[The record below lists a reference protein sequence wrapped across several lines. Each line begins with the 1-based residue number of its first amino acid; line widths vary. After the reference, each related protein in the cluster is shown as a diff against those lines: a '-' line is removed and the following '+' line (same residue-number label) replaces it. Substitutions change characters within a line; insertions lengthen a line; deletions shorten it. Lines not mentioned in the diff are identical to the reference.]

1 MQKYEADQEYMF
13 TLRETVMVAGIRFSR
28 TETHFAKGS
37 VLAAIVE
44 QEGENVIDTAH
55 AR

>member
-13 TLRETVMVAGIRFSR
+13 TLRESVKVDGIRFSR
-28 TETHFAKGS
+28 TETHYAKGS
-37 VLAAIVE
+37 VLTAIVE
-44 QEGENVIDTAH
+44 QEGEDVIDTAH